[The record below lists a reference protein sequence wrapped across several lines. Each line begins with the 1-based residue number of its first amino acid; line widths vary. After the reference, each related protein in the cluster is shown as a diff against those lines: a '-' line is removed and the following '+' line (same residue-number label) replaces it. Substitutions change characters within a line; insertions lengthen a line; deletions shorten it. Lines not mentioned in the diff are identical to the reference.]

1 MKKIILYSFLSL
13 SFLACKKKDEKVAE
27 NQAKEDSIKIEPSK
41 SEADVAELVEFSPE
55 KMSAYIQNKNPD
67 TLYVTNFFA
76 TWCGP
81 CKVQSSVLTTVKE
94 NVGELARIVKIDVD
108 QFPAIA
114 AEYGVRGVPTLAVF
128 KNGDLLWKESGV
140 HDVNTLTKLL
150 TDFSNS

>member
-1 MKKIILYSFLSL
+1 MSQKFQEMI
-13 SFLACKKKDEKVAE
+13 
-27 NQAKEDSIKIEPSK
+27 N
-41 SEADVAELVEFSPE
+41 SERPVLID
-55 KMSAYIQNKNPD
+55 
-67 TLYVTNFFA
+67 FFA

-94 NVGELARIVKIDVD
+94 NIGDLARIVKIDVD
-108 QFPAIA
+108 QYPAIA

-128 KNGDLLWKESGV
+128 RNGNLLWKESGV

>member
-1 MKKIILYSFLSL
+1 MSQKFQELI
-13 SFLACKKKDEKVAE
+13 
-27 NQAKEDSIKIEPSK
+27 N
-41 SEADVAELVEFSPE
+41 SERPVLID
-55 KMSAYIQNKNPD
+55 
-67 TLYVTNFFA
+67 FFA

-140 HDVNTLTKLL
+140 HDVNSLVGLL
-150 TDFSNS
+150 ERYSN